1 MTLPPSTPIPLTAF
15 DGYLDNCQ
23 VRWPYLCASK
33 HRPQKMTLFATFSF
47 HASMSGSFY
56 ASTLGDTSDM
66 QAVIGSAPNA
76 DGNFDRNNNFSAVI
90 TDGVSNVSLAM
101 VNEYAGQATYIIPA
115 SKCKPSLH
123 NAFAIGNVI
132 TACLCPGWS
141 AAILILTPVSYLFCS
156 CPVCPSD
163 SQRPHASTILL

>member
-1 MTLPPSTPIPLTAF
+1 
-15 DGYLDNCQ
+15 
-23 VRWPYLCASK
+23 
-33 HRPQKMTLFATFSF
+33 
-47 HASMSGSFY
+47 MSGSFHAY
-56 ASTLGDTSDM
+56 MLDKSRL

-115 SKCKPSLH
+115 SKCEPSFHMHLIL
-123 NAFAIGNVI
+123 A
-132 TACLCPGWS
+132 TLSLTCLCPGWS
-141 AAILILTPVSYLFCS
+141 AATPVLTLVSCLYCS

-163 SQRPHASTILL
+163 SQRPHASAILL